1 MRIHLQQVHQSLN
14 GAEHFMI
21 DRAPQPPPRVL
32 PGNNTNR
39 NISDIV
45 GIVTNPLPPP
55 PPAALPTMVIPNTT
69 VEGMN
74 HTIVN
79 TSGICTFG
87 NSCTTT
93 PSVTLTPVPAH
104 PSCLNIPSTISTSS
118 NTIGS
123 VTLTPVNRSH
133 PKSVTLTPLLV
144 HQQQPPN
151 HISNDAQAVSTVATT
166 NFITSGPNT
175 LTQLNSLSADSG
187 LLPNTSLPNITLP
200 SITDSSTITMIA
212 NSLPGINLTTT
223 LNNSLSNPI
232 SMHHQNGVLDCGLNL
247 PTSLT
252 TSLPTFTFPS
262 NFVSH
267 LANSSS
273 HASSIASLATSTNS
287 LTNTMMMHHLPPTNI
302 CTTNPVNH
310 TILTNVLNNV
320 NEGTAVGLPPS
331 SNHQLSS
338 NPSTATVQISHP
350 HNNVL
355 SSNGIPLIVTKIE
368 ENAVH

>member
-14 GAEHFMI
+14 GSEHFMI

-69 VEGMN
+69 EEGIN
-74 HTIVN
+74 QTIVN
-79 TSGICTFG
+79 TSGITTFG
-87 NSCTTT
+87 NNCTTT
-93 PSVTLTPVPAH
+93 PSVTLTPVPANL
-104 PSCLNIPSTISTSS
+104 SIPSATSSSS

-123 VTLTPVNRSH
+123 VTLTPVNRSN
-133 PKSVTLTPLLV
+133 PKAVTLTPLV
-144 HQQQPPN
+144 IHQQQQPVN
-151 HISNDAQAVSTVATT
+151 SISNESQAVSTVATT
-166 NFITSGPNT
+166 NFITSEPNT
-175 LTQLNSLSADSG
+175 LTHLNSLSADNSS
-187 LLPNTSLPNITLP
+187 LPPNTSLPNITLP
-200 SITDSSTITMIA
+200 SIPDSSTITMIA

-223 LNNSLSNPI
+223 LNNSLS
-232 SMHHQNGVLDCGLNL
+232 MHQQSSVVDGG
-247 PTSLT
+247 PTSIT
-252 TSLPTFTFPS
+252 TSLPTLTFPS

-267 LANSSS
+267 LTNSSS
-273 HASSIASLATSTNS
+273 TASSIGSLATSTA
-287 LTNTMMMHHLPPTNI
+287 NTMMMQHLPPTNI

-320 NEGTAVGLPPS
+320 NEGSAAAAPPLSAS
-331 SNHQLSS
+331 SNHQVST
-338 NPSTATVQISHP
+338 NPSTAAVQISHP

-355 SSNGIPLIVTKIE
+355 SSNVIPLIVTKIE
-368 ENAVH
+368 DNAVH